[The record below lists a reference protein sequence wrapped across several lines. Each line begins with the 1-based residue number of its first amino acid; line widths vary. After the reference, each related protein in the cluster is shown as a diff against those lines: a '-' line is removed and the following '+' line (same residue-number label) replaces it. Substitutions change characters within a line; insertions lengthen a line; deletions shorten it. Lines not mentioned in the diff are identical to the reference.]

1 MSQRF
6 KKYLVFGDL
15 NGLPNPGEKTRFSRS
30 ICQQREEKLPCTYF
44 KFIRCS
50 YGLTAKQSFQY
61 KVIGRNI
68 KLV

>member
-6 KKYLVFGDL
+6 KRYLVFGDL

-44 KFIRCS
+44 KIFNLS
-50 YGLTAKQSFQY
+50 VA
-61 KVIGRNI
+61 VMD
-68 KLV
+68 